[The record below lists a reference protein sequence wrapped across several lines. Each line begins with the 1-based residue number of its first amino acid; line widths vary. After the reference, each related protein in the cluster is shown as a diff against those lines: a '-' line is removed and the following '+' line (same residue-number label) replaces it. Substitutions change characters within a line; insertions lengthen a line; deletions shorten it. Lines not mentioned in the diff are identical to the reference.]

1 MEGGV
6 LIRRLE
12 MNRWKRKKPSTGGR
26 AEVAKRN
33 YTQLEEMTE
42 RGRGLAV
49 HWFSGKKIF
58 LLNTGLDGKPV

>member
-26 AEVAKRN
+26 AEVARRN

-42 RGRGLAV
+42 RRRGLAV
-49 HWFSGKKIF
+49 HWFNVRIF
-58 LLNTGLDGKPV
+58 FF